1 MVAGKLLI
9 LTASSPT
16 LANDLEDPK
25 FFEYRSGAWTNR
37 LIDFTFGWFKSLDNE
52 QKLSYNQAL
61 THAVLYADNGQVVR
75 WYKNDASGY
84 AVPSMT
90 WPSGAGYCRRMH
102 IQAIAHGVEKTIKAT
117 ACLNEVDNRWTWY
130 H

>member
-9 LTASSPT
+9 LTASSPA

-25 FFEYRSGAWTNR
+25 FFEYRSGSWTNR
-37 LIDFTFGWFKSLDNE
+37 LVDFTFGWFKSLDNE